1 MNNMIDSRIT
11 EIALNQ
17 IEECKL
23 SEVNFQSYINKH
35 IKKNR
40 HVKRKISILKILYII

>member
-1 MNNMIDSRIT
+1 MNNMNNRTT

-23 SEVNFQSYINKH
+23 SEVNFQAYINKH
-35 IKKNR
+35 IRKNR
-40 HVKRKISILKILYII
+40 HIKRKISILKILYII